1 MQITRNQRIQ
11 LNKYAPK
18 NGIKFV
24 VLFGSRIQRGR
35 AAVRTD
41 SDFDVAV
48 LTMPEKNIKD
58 FDNYSLVLSGL
69 AKILGIPD
77 HKIDLTNLNEANIL
91 LRYEIT
97 FKGELLYGDA
107 EEYEDYK
114 AFAFRDYID
123 AKPLF
128 ELESL
133 LVQKRQTLIKR
144 ALEKSAQ
151 AV

>member
-1 MQITRNQRIQ
+1 MRPLRNQQGQ
-11 LNKYAPK
+11 LKKFAK
-18 NGIKFV
+18 ENGIKYI
-24 VLFGSRIQRGR
+24 VLFGSRAKNGR
-35 AAVRTD
+35 AAIRMD
-41 SDFDVAV
+41 SDFDIAV
-48 LTMPEKNIKD
+48 LTMPEKNIKN
-58 FDNYSLVLSGL
+58 FDDYNTVLFGL

-77 HKIDLTNLNEANIL
+77 HQIDLTNLNEANIL

-97 FKGELLYGDA
+97 SKGKLLYGDA
-107 EEYEDYK
+107 DEYENYK
-114 AFAFRDYID
+114 GFAFRDYID